1 MQTVFWV
8 SLIWYFLLNSP
19 VDGQGCIPGQ
29 VDSARCLGEAG
40 ASRKEGRRVAMGVPG
55 FHLFCRLLCKTLNP
69 ALGQGLWTQ
78 YG

>member
-1 MQTVFWV
+1 MGRNA
-8 SLIWYFLLNSP
+8 L
-19 VDGQGCIPGQ
+19 PGQ

-40 ASRKEGRRVAMGVPG
+40 ISRKGAGGWQWVFQAPICSV
-55 FHLFCRLLCKTLNP
+55 RLLHKTLNP